1 MNKIIADTGAESKY
15 ILESAD
21 AKIKS
26 ETSLKTLLKDIYQL
40 SESFNK
46 EKVKTVLKN
55 KLETVKGLKI
65 THLSKSLLISL
76 KYVH

>member
-46 EKVKTVLKN
+46 EK
-55 KLETVKGLKI
+55 
-65 THLSKSLLISL
+65 
-76 KYVH
+76 